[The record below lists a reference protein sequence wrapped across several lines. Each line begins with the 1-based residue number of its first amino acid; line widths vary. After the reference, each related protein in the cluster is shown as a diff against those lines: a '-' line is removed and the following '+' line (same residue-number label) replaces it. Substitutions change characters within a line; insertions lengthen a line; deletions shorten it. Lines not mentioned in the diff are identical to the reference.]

1 MRILTTVVILAA
13 LAGAGTAFAAD
24 GRLSDN
30 QFVKAAHCKGLSGG
44 AEVPDLDALI
54 KAQKRG
60 RSDHVLERAGDART
74 DGARMAR
81 LDATAAQTE
90 FASSCVGFA
99 G

>member
-1 MRILTTVVILAA
+1 MRILTAAVILAA
-13 LAGAGTAFAAD
+13 ASAGTAYAAD
-24 GRLSDN
+24 GRLSDS

-81 LDATAAQTE
+81 TDAAMAQTE
-90 FASSCVGFA
+90 FVSRCAGFA